1 MTTRSQK
8 RKAAEELISTE
19 IETPIPENTP
29 SVNPVAGTSKSPK
42 VSADN
47 LEEIKSSLRKEI
59 MSDLSK
65 ILAENQKEM
74 LRLIAPTAKKQPAI
88 RTAEES
94 DSDPENI
101 PENATSTPIRNKT
114 TATVSKTTPIN
125 SRNMVTGVLNDSTNQ
140 PTKRPKHRAS
150 NDQSKERPTTSKIL
164 FAPQPQ
170 TFPSTNLFPM
180 PKALTASLPV
190 FDGKSEKFEL
200 FEDLFRN
207 NIKMYPHLTEL
218 QKINYFHS
226 LLRGNALQAYCNLDD
241 TKKDNLEEVI
251 TAFKRRFGDF
261 QSSAKARCEWDALHF
276 DPTKQKLHEFL
287 DVLQKTAK
295 EAFGPEAQKFI
306 DKAIY
311 AKMPDHVKK
320 ILNRAYLE
328 DKPYNDIVLHL
339 EREMRLNGLGAPDE
353 TILVPLNTVDVAP
366 TEPKKEPA
374 QRGNCFHCGKYG
386 HYKAQ
391 CRKLRKDRYY
401 ETKAQ
406 NGSTNTNDPP
416 KPKCD
421 TCGKLHK
428 TENCWYGA
436 NAANDPRKKRH
447 EFTIPTSHISEQPI
461 PTVEIQ
467 PKN

>member
-19 IETPIPENTP
+19 IETPLPENTTGE
-29 SVNPVAGTSKSPK
+29 NPIVGTSKSPK
-42 VSADN
+42 VTTDS
-47 LEEIKSSLRKEI
+47 LENIKSVLRKEI
-59 MSDLSK
+59 MSDLTK

-74 LRLIAPTAKKQPAI
+74 LKLIAPVTKKH
-88 RTAEES
+88 AEARASEET

-101 PENATSTPIRNKT
+101 PENATSTPIKTKT
-114 TATVSKTTPIN
+114 TATTRKTTPIK
-125 SRNMVTGVLNDSTNQ
+125 SRNMVTGVLNDSTKLGKKK
-140 PTKRPKHRAS
+140 TRPHRP
-150 NDQSKERPTTSKIL
+150 QSLPPNERPSTSRLL
-164 FAPQPQ
+164 FAPQLEIHQPPHL
-170 TFPSTNLFPM
+170 PSM

-207 NIKMYPHLTEL
+207 NIKMYPHLTEI

-226 LLRGNALQAYCNLDD
+226 LQRGNALQAYCNLDD
-241 TKKDNLEEVI
+241 AKKDNLEEVI

-261 QSSAKARCEWDALHF
+261 QSSAKARCEWDSLHF
-276 DPTKQKLHEFL
+276 DPTNQKLHEFL
-287 DVLQKTAK
+287 DTLQKTAK
-295 EAFGPEAQKFI
+295 EAFGSEAQKFI

-311 AKMPDHVKK
+311 ANMPDHVKK

-366 TEPKKEPA
+366 PEPKKEPT

-391 CRKLRKDRYY
+391 CRKLRKKRYY

-406 NGSTNTNDPP
+406 NGATNTNDPP

-421 TCGKLHK
+421 TCGKHK

-447 EFTIPTSHISEQPI
+447 EFAIPTSQISEQPI